1 MAYDVFTPEW
11 IDAWEPKINAS
22 EEYRKAARWW
32 EWPLVLVLRADP
44 AHDIALDRR
53 VYLDLYKGNC
63 REARPA
69 DPEDAARAD
78 FVLSADVHAWKEI
91 FDGKVGPIAA
101 IVLGKIRLERG
112 SYITLALNTA
122 AAVALVKTA
131 THVETA
137 FPEGV

>member
-11 IDAWEPKINAS
+11 IAAWAPQINAS

-32 EWPLVLVLRADP
+32 EWPLVLVMRADP
-44 AHDIALDRR
+44 ALDITLDRR
-53 VYLDLYKGNC
+53 VYLDLFKGAC
-63 REARPA
+63 REARPG
-69 DPEDAARAD
+69 DLEDVARAD
-78 FVLSADVHAWKEI
+78 FVLSANAHVWKEI
-91 FDGKVGPIAA
+91 FQGKVGPIAA
-101 IVLGKIRLERG
+101 IVLGKIKLERG

-131 THVETA
+131 TQIDTA